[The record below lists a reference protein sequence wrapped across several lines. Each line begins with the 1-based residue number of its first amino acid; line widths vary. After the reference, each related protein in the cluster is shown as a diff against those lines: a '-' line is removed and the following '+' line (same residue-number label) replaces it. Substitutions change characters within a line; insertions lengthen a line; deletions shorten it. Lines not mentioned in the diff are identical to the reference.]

1 MSNILIDNLLN
12 TASELG
18 VKKGD
23 ILYVASDITNLM
35 FTLANNYGVDCKAK
49 QKDALGQ
56 LADGLKALVGE
67 EGTLL
72 IPTFSWAF
80 CAGKGFDRAKT
91 KSEVGAFSNY
101 ILKNREDFRRTR
113 HAMYS
118 FAVWGKDAEM
128 LLNMDNQDAWGEK
141 SVFTYLRDNN
151 AKELNLDCQPFQG
164 MTFVHYVEQC
174 VDVPYRHLK
183 YFFGNYTD
191 YDGKS
196 EFRMY
201 SMNVRDMDVQTGVST
216 TDDYLISQN
225 LARKAE
231 VEGIFETLIDL
242 TASYPV
248 IVDDLKNNKGAN
260 NIYFKTGGLDW
271 SKEKTLPYEIGKIN

>member
-1 MSNILIDNLLN
+1 MSNKLIENIIEN
-12 TASELG
+12 ARGLG
-18 VKKGD
+18 IEKGD
-23 ILYVASDITNLM
+23 ILYVASDITRLVFALM
-35 FTLANNYGVDCKAK
+35 DKYGVEGKAG
-49 QKDALGQ
+49 QKEALNQ
-56 LADGLKALVGE
+56 LTDGLKDLVGE

-80 CAGKGFDRAKT
+80 CAGKGFDRSKT
-91 KSEVGAFSNY
+91 KSEVGAYSNF
-101 ILKNREDFRRTR
+101 ILKNRDDFRRTR

-151 AKELNLDCQPFQG
+151 AKELNIDCEPFQG

-191 YDGKS
+191 YDGTS

-201 SMNVRDMDVQTGVST
+201 SMNVRDMDVSTGVST
-216 TDDYLISQN
+216 TDEYLISKN
-225 LARKAE
+225 LAKK
-231 VEGIFETLIDL
+231 VLVDGIGLTLIDL

-248 IVDDLKNNKGAN
+248 IVDDLKNNNGAN

-271 SKEKTLPYEIGKIN
+271 TKEKTLPYEIGKI